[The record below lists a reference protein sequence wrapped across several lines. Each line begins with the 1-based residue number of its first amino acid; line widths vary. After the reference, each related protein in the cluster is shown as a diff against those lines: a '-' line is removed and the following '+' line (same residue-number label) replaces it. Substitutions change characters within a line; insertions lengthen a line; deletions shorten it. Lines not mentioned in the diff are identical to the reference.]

1 MEQMRLSERYYAA
14 MLSGDKE
21 EQQKARDAIDQ
32 KYRTKAPIKS
42 DTWLFSADLTS
53 AKTPCLKLKEVL
65 DKQYGEEWVG
75 WMPETL
81 DRTIFLDFNTV
92 MNQAVREKILAMKMC
107 LNINYAWHEWSVFQK
122 VVLALNGISPNI
134 EMVEDP
140 SLSQVIKT
148 IPVMQSL
155 RPGEQFDDNVKKYI
169 AVLCKSEHLIIPPPQ
184 LEDLCGEFVGRL
196 TQPENLQHVN
206 AIKARL
212 LKLIDKRD
220 SDTLEEDSVV
230 DIQAKRLY
238 RIMQAAQI
246 PS

>member
-1 MEQMRLSERYYAA
+1 MRLSERYYAA
-14 MLSGDKE
+14 MLSGDKI
-21 EQQKARDAIDQ
+21 EQQRVLDAMNQ
-32 KYRTKAPIKS
+32 KYGAKTPAKS
-42 DTWLFSADLTS
+42 DTWLFSPVLTN
-53 AKTPCLKLKEVL
+53 AKTPCLKLKEIL
-65 DKQYGEEWVG
+65 DKQYGEEWAE

-81 DRTIFLDFNTV
+81 DKTIFMDFNTI

-107 LNINYAWHEWSVFQK
+107 ININYAWHEWSVFQK
-122 VVLALNGISPNI
+122 VVLALNGIYPNI

-140 SLSQVIKT
+140 SLSQVIKA

-196 TQPENLQHVN
+196 TQPENIQHVN
-206 AIKARL
+206 AIKTRL
-212 LKLIDKRD
+212 LKLIEKRD
-220 SDTLEEDSVV
+220 SEALEEDNVI